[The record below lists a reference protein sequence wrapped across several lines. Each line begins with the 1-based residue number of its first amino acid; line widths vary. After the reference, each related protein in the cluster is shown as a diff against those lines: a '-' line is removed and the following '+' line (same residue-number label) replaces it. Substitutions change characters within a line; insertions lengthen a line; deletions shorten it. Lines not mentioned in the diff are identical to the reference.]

1 MGSPGPRGSERPQQ
15 RPPGRAYEQYG
26 GRPYGGQQYGGQG
39 PFQGPGAQGDGYVGG
54 YYQPAGYQPCA
65 WNANW
70 HDERHQKLKTMMAT
84 YLERTNGRVH
94 LSEILQAA
102 GKRQTDLPTL
112 TQYTHP
118 NGRPFLCWSSVLG
131 RCTFRECRFLQQ
143 GGHPAA
149 KDITDNLA
157 DKVVDMLNKGV
168 IALCGQAPA
177 GGSPPKK
184 QKGASEEPTTL

>member
-15 RPPGRAYEQYG
+15 STPGRVYEQHG
-26 GRPYGGQQYGGQG
+26 GRTYGGQKYGRQG
-39 PFQGPGAQGDGYVGG
+39 PFQGPSTQGGG
-54 YYQPAGYQPCA
+54 YAGGYHQQAGYQPRV

-70 HDERHQKLKTMMAT
+70 HDERHPKLKTMMAM

-102 GKRQTDLPTL
+102 GKKQTDLPTL
-112 TQYTHP
+112 PQYTHP

-149 KDITDNLA
+149 KDITDDFA
-157 DKVVDMLNKGV
+157 DKVVDTLNKGV
-168 IALCGQAPA
+168 IALSGQTSA

-184 QKGASEEPTTL
+184 QKGTSDEPPTL